1 MLRPRLLGD
10 LLSFLFGETLGERD
24 LDRERVR
31 FLACVLAFPPDLASL
46 SAEQSRSC
54 LMTEPLATLP
64 LEVLRASPP
73 RVGSSASFLSV
84 HLFFS
89 FSSSS
94 LALLLSDVRFFNLG
108 SFFGSAD
115 FWFSASICLFL
126 LWTHLVIGEG
136 DLDFSSSSSFRGVL
150 FLSGPADFSG
160 VRAVLFVV
168 AGSVFLPEGSSL
180 AWDGAGGPVRF
191 RRGSLVAG
199 LGSTCVCG
207 GIHGRITGAV
217 GATGLDGGICAAE
230 AVTGV
235 VVVVGT
241 TKPAACKEKREF
253 KFTEVSHAL
262 ATNCDLR
269 YKNLTQ
275 NTFTVNCTYQLSFS
289 LFQFQLNLL
298 LLQL

>member
-31 FLACVLAFPPDLASL
+31 FLACVRAFPPDLVSL
-46 SAEQSRSC
+46 SAEQSWSC

-64 LEVLRASPP
+64 LDVLRASPP
-73 RVGSSASFLSV
+73 RAGSSDSFLSV

-89 FSSSS
+89 LSSSS

-108 SFFGSAD
+108 SFLGSAD

-126 LWTHLVIGEG
+126 LWTLLVIGDG
-136 DLDFSSSSSFRGVL
+136 DFDFSSSRSFRGVL
-150 FLSGPADFSG
+150 LLSGPADFSG
-160 VRAVLFVV
+160 VRAALFVG
-168 AGSVFLPEGSSL
+168 AGSAFLPEGSSL
-180 AWDGAGGPVRF
+180 PWDGAGGPVRL

-199 LGSTCVCG
+199 LGSACVCG
-207 GIHGRITGAV
+207 GIHGRITGAA
-217 GATGLDGGICAAE
+217 GATGLEGGICVAE

-241 TKPAACKEKREF
+241 TKPAACKDKLEL
-253 KFTEVSHAL
+253 KFTDASHAL
-262 ATNCDLR
+262 AANCQIQEFNV
-269 YKNLTQ
+269 KHIHS
-275 NTFTVNCTYQLSFS
+275 QLH
-289 LFQFQLNLL
+289 LPVEL
-298 LLQL
+298 